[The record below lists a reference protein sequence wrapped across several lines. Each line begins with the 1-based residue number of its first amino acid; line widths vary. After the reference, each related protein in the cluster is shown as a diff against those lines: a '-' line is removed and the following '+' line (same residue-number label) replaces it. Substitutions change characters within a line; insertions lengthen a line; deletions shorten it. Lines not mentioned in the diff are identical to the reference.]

1 MPKARLMTPGPVA
14 VPDRVRLAMAEQ
26 VVHHRSADFGP
37 AFHEVRAG
45 LRSVFQT
52 ERDVLILTSSG
63 TGAMEAAV
71 ANLFRG
77 GDRAVVVRGGKF
89 GERWAELCRAYR
101 VEPVCIDVPWG
112 EAVEP
117 DAVASALERTPDAR
131 ALLVQA
137 SETSTGAYHPIRE
150 LAELVR
156 ARGGPLLVV
165 DGISAVG
172 AHDLPMDAWGIDVLV
187 AGGQKSFMIPPG
199 LAFIALS
206 ERAEAELERADG
218 PRYYFDL
225 RSELACQPRGD
236 TAFSTAV
243 SLVAGLRESL
253 RMILE
258 EGLEAVFARHAWTAH
273 AVRDAI
279 TALGLELFAP
289 RAPSFATTAVRAPD
303 GLDAGRVVARLRDA
317 YGVTIAAGQGQAAGK
332 IFRIGHLGWLDAFDM
347 LTAIGALELALQ
359 DLGYPV
365 KLGEGTRT
373 LTERMRELP
382 GLGS

>member
-1 MPKARLMTPGPVA
+1 
-14 VPDRVRLAMAEQ
+14 
-26 VVHHRSADFGP
+26 
-37 AFHEVRAG
+37 
-45 LRSVFQT
+45 
-52 ERDVLILTSSG
+52 
-63 TGAMEAAV
+63 
-71 ANLFRG
+71 
-77 GDRAVVVRGGKF
+77 
-89 GERWAELCRAYR
+89 
-101 VEPVCIDVPWG
+101 
-112 EAVEP
+112 
-117 DAVASALERTPDAR
+117 
-131 ALLVQA
+131 
-137 SETSTGAYHPIRE
+137 
-150 LAELVR
+150 
-156 ARGGPLLVV
+156 
-165 DGISAVG
+165 
-172 AHDLPMDAWGIDVLV
+172 
-187 AGGQKSFMIPPG
+187 MIPPG

-243 SLVAGLRESL
+243 SLVVGLRESL

-303 GLDAGRVVARLRDA
+303 GLDAGRLVARLRDA

-382 GLGS
+382 GFGS